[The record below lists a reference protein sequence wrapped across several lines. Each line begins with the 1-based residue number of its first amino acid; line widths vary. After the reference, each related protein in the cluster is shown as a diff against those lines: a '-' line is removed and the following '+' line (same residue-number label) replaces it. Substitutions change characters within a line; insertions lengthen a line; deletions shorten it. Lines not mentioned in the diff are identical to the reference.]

1 VVWDDL
7 GRSARGFFCFRMR
20 RKPLPAST
28 TAARV
33 LTVEDDPIVRADLR
47 LILEDA
53 GFDVCPDARDG
64 IEAVELARAHRP
76 DLILIDLGLP
86 RIDGVEATRRILS
99 ERDVPIVALTGHRTG
114 LVERAIEAGAVAHVL
129 KPFYEAHLV
138 ETIVGAL
145 ADRVLQNEASA
156 DAEREDRRSLIMI
169 ESMVRDGYSEDA
181 IAEAVRGRYAED
193 DDFRAPPA
201 FSNWI
206 RAIFGK

>member
-1 VVWDDL
+1 MTSGDVPEV
-7 GRSARGFFCFRMR
+7 FFCARTEERAM
-20 RKPLPAST
+20 PTS

-76 DLILIDLGLP
+76 DLILIDLSLP

-99 ERDVPIVALTGHRTG
+99 ERDVPIVALTGHQAG
-114 LVERAIEAGAVAHVL
+114 LAERAIEAGAVAHVL
-129 KPFYEAHLV
+129 KPFHEAQLV
-138 ETIVGAL
+138 GAIEGAL
-145 ADRVLQNEASA
+145 ADRVLRDEANA
-156 DAEREDRRSLIMI
+156 DAEREHRRSMIMI
-169 ESMVRDGYSEDA
+169 ESMVRDGYSEQA

-193 DDFRAPPA
+193 DAATR
-201 FSNWI
+201 
-206 RAIFGK
+206 